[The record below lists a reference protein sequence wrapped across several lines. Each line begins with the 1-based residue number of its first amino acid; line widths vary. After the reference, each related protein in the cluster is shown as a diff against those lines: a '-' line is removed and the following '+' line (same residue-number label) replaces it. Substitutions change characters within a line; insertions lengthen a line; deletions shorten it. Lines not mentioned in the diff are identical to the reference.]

1 MGIGTAETTIQVD
14 NGKMRQIS
22 KIMNMGKCFSEI
34 KVIVMLFYVYKH
46 NFTLSYTAMLR
57 I

>member
-1 MGIGTAETTIQVD
+1 MVLNPFPDSKLMTGQIGTAETTIQGD

-34 KVIVMLFYVYKH
+34 KVIVMLFYV
-46 NFTLSYTAMLR
+46 